1 MAEIVETDQYYRVD
15 TGIAG
20 SVFIRNSSQQ
30 NYVIAHSDST
40 GSTSITGGNVGIG
53 ETTPT
58 SRLHVGGDID
68 NSKNFLVNSQSI
80 NDLQTRSSFKFD
92 GSDDKI
98 TIDADSS
105 FENIFTNGGTISGW
119 INPKSDGE
127 GNTGTILTTLPNSG
141 TADGWAFR
149 GGDESGGFLRLS
161 LHTFWDDAGASRWQ
175 TAVVVPINQWTHYSI
190 TLTANNKD
198 NDAIFYLNGV
208 AQPIDNYANNVG
220 SSAVIDDDSGNDL
233 IIGNHSGSDYTFDG
247 EISKV
252 RLYNRVLTAEEVKN
266 EYSGQAVPY
275 QYVGASQTQKISA
288 TLDRTFSTDVANATA
303 FDATYQWQK
312 NGASTITVSSNVLTV
327 AVSSFHQGIWYPA
340 SMEPGKTYRLTFDAT
355 TVTGAWEIVGAISGN
370 YTKLADISSGLQS
383 YEFTT
388 LSGMDE
394 NVIIV
399 AHWSSWPATLVIDAS
414 STSVTMEQI
423 GAVAEYLPT
432 SIGATCWLD
441 TSGNLLHG
449 TTSTATQTHQHIFGA
464 NVGIGQTTPLA
475 KLHIGSHS
483 ETNMSVQSLYV
494 SGAKTGYAN
503 YAGLP
508 QNQLTIVD
516 TTASTL
522 GSGGAIGFGAITG
535 SSQNTWIASINS
547 ERISATNDAS
557 NYGGYLVFYTRPAQS
572 VPVARMTI
580 QHDGNVGI
588 GTASP
593 SSKLHVSGC
602 TCLDGWVRFNALGN
616 NFEVHTDAARD
627 LFDFVCSGTSFLKI
641 INSAQ

>member
-1 MAEIVETDQYYRVD
+1 MAEQVEDNQYYRVD

-20 SVFIRNSSQQ
+20 SVFIRNASQQ

-252 RLYNRVLTAEEVKN
+252 RLFNRVLTA
-266 EYSGQAVPY
+266 
-275 QYVGASQTQKISA
+275 
-288 TLDRTFSTDVANATA
+288 
-303 FDATYQWQK
+303 
-312 NGASTITVSSNVLTV
+312 
-327 AVSSFHQGIWYPA
+327 
-340 SMEPGKTYRLTFDAT
+340 
-355 TVTGAWEIVGAISGN
+355 
-370 YTKLADISSGLQS
+370 
-383 YEFTT
+383 
-388 LSGMDE
+388 
-394 NVIIV
+394 
-399 AHWSSWPATLVIDAS
+399 
-414 STSVTMEQI
+414 
-423 GAVAEYLPT
+423 
-432 SIGATCWLD
+432 
-441 TSGNLLHG
+441 
-449 TTSTATQTHQHIFGA
+449 
-464 NVGIGQTTPLA
+464 
-475 KLHIGSHS
+475 
-483 ETNMSVQSLYV
+483 
-494 SGAKTGYAN
+494 
-503 YAGLP
+503 
-508 QNQLTIVD
+508 
-516 TTASTL
+516 
-522 GSGGAIGFGAITG
+522 
-535 SSQNTWIASINS
+535 
-547 ERISATNDAS
+547 
-557 NYGGYLVFYTRPAQS
+557 
-572 VPVARMTI
+572 
-580 QHDGNVGI
+580 
-588 GTASP
+588 
-593 SSKLHVSGC
+593 
-602 TCLDGWVRFNALGN
+602 
-616 NFEVHTDAARD
+616 
-627 LFDFVCSGTSFLKI
+627 
-641 INSAQ
+641 